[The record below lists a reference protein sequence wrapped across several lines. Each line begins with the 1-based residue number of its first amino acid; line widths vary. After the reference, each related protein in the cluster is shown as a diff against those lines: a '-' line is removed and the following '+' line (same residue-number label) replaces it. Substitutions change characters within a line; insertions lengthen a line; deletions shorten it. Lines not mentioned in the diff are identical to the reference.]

1 MLLQV
6 EGLDG
11 VHVLLVPL
19 AHHVEAELHLLLGDP
34 AACLDQPLSV

>member
-1 MLLQV
+1 MGEISALLQV

-19 AHHVEAELHLLLGDP
+19 AHHVEAELHLLHIGEI
-34 AACLDQPLSV
+34 